1 MPELATAVA
10 QQIPRAIE
18 DVVRLVAIPSVSSQ
32 PEHDADVE
40 ACAQAVAGHLADLGC
55 PDVQVVSEGGKP
67 AVIGRFEGPAGAPRV
82 CLYAHH
88 DVQPVG
94 DARIWDNPGFEA
106 TRRGDRLYGRGA
118 ADDKGGIGVHLA
130 ALRAFDGD
138 LPVGVTVF
146 VEGEEEIGSPSL
158 GALIDAHADQLR
170 ADAYVIADSGN
181 WDVGVPAFT
190 TSLRGV
196 CDCVVEVATLDH
208 AIHSGQ
214 YGGVVPDALTSLCRL
229 LATLH
234 HEDGSVAV
242 EGLVAAPDSD
252 LDYPEERLR
261 TESGVLDGVVYLG
274 SGSVTSRIWS
284 QPAVTVIGIDAP
296 SVADAS
302 NTLFPSA
309 RAKVSLR
316 VPPGQPAADA
326 LDRLVE
332 HLEAHAPWGARV
344 TVTRGSA
351 GDPGVLPVEGE
362 IAEAAT
368 RAFAEAFGVAPV
380 HMGQGGSIPMAADF
394 QRQYPGA
401 TILLTAVCDPDSRMH
416 GPNESLHLGDFA
428 KAALA
433 EALFLEALRPTE

>member
-1 MPELATAVA
+1 MPELAHAVA

-40 ACAQAVAGHLADLGC
+40 ASAQAVADHLTDLGC
-55 PDVQVVSEGGKP
+55 PDVQIVAEGGKP
-67 AVIGRFEGPAGAPRV
+67 AVIARFEGPAGAPRV

-94 DARIWDNPGFEA
+94 DAAIWDNPGFEA

-130 ALRAFDGD
+130 ALRAFGGD

-158 GALIDAHADQLR
+158 GALIARHSEQLR

-190 TSLRGV
+190 TTLRGV

-208 AIHSGQ
+208 ALHSGQ
-214 YGGVVPDALTSLCRL
+214 YGGVVPDALTALCRL

-234 HEDGSVAV
+234 HADGSVAV
-242 EGLVAAPDSD
+242 GGLVAAPDSD
-252 LDYPEERLR
+252 LDYPEDRLR
-261 TESGVLDGVVYLG
+261 TESGVLDGVDYLG
-274 SGSVTSRIWS
+274 SGSITSRIWS
-284 QPAVTVIGIDAP
+284 QPSVTVIGIDAP
-296 SVADAS
+296 SVAEAS
-302 NTLFPSA
+302 NTLFPAA

-316 VPPGQPAADA
+316 VPPGQRAADA

-332 HLEAHAPWGARV
+332 HLETNAPWGARV

-362 IAEAAT
+362 IAAAAT
-368 RAFAEAFGVAPV
+368 RAFTEAFGVAPV

-394 QRQYPGA
+394 QRQFPGA

-433 EALFLEALRPTE
+433 EALFLEALRPA